1 MKELK
6 FKGQYITDENNT
18 ELACLEVRDHVPQD
32 EKYVVYLKSVVD
44 YMNANQLRELIT
56 AAHNLQPANIV
67 QAGMKKSFIKQ
78 MEQKLHD
85 CLMATDVAY
94 RQEFELSQYKER
106 VRILEESLNEEL
118 RKRYQ
123 IENEL
128 FELKHSLQSL
138 PEDKH
143 EENEN

>member
-1 MKELK
+1 
-6 FKGQYITDENNT
+6 
-18 ELACLEVRDHVPQD
+18 
-32 EKYVVYLKSVVD
+32 
-44 YMNANQLRELIT
+44 
-56 AAHNLQPANIV
+56 
-67 QAGMKKSFIKQ
+67 MKKSFIKQ

-138 PEDKH
+138 PEDEH